1 LRRPAFILDENS
13 ETCFDPNVKKEE
25 SLCVKSKRLRLSLA
39 LSMLSILAI
48 PISGCHTADPQPPAD
63 TTNRPTATP
72 AQVYRISTDGSL
84 TPYDSSLLTIIER
97 HWFELLEAAPSPLP
111 KSGEVVVDFRLHTD
125 GRVSDLEITRNTAG
139 TFASVLSQKA
149 IRDPAPFKPMPPELL
164 SLLTNDY
171 RNLSF
176 TFNYGQ

>member
-1 LRRPAFILDENS
+1 
-13 ETCFDPNVKKEE
+13 
-25 SLCVKSKRLRLSLA
+25 
-39 LSMLSILAI
+39 
-48 PISGCHTADPQPPAD
+48 
-63 TTNRPTATP
+63 
-72 AQVYRISTDGSL
+72 
-84 TPYDSSLLTIIER
+84 
-97 HWFELLEAAPSPLP
+97 
-111 KSGEVVVDFRLHTD
+111 
-125 GRVSDLEITRNTAG
+125 VSDLEITRNTAG